1 MNIRLTSSILLFSA
15 IFGLGA
21 CSGGEDTE
29 DVVIDPPV
37 TLPPPDLTGVD
48 LAAAFEEAFV
58 AMGQIDVRAPWAGH
72 LDGLN
77 LRQPGC
83 PDIYAG
89 NPDIEGIDLNTRNKG
104 MSWADFCDQSDGTT
118 FGGFEYWEIA
128 VSAEGD
134 ETTGAGR
141 TTEASRLLFGD
152 GFIGRGDEALFEFDG
167 EATDGL
173 SFTKAA
179 NDYYAWTY
187 SSRVEG
193 TVTGTLPFGDTDMA
207 GGYRTDLIRRATG
220 GVDQGLEAT
229 GNVFFFER
237 RMQGRFDSIGADLE
251 IIGPEAAG
259 PDDCALEPQGWIA
272 IRDEDAYWYDLVFS
286 PRFDGDPNDPNYP
299 NEPYSEC
306 DGCGTLYVRGLE
318 QDGIEVCLDLDF
330 LWDGMLAPPELQE
343 FAFTLRDP
351 GEDR

>member
-1 MNIRLTSSILLFSA
+1 MMWRFAPLAAVILA
-15 IFGLGA
+15 A
-21 CSGGEDTE
+21 CGPAEDTDE
-29 DVVIDPPV
+29 VVIDPPV

-48 LAAAFEEAFV
+48 LPGAFEAAFR
-58 AMGQIDVRAPWAGH
+58 AMGDVDLRTPWQGH
-72 LDGLN
+72 LDAMN
-77 LRQPGC
+77 LRRPGC

-89 NPDIEGIDLNTRNKG
+89 NPDVEDIDLNTRGKG
-104 MSWADFCDQSDGTT
+104 MSWADFCGQSDGTT

-134 ETTGAGR
+134 PSTGPGR
-141 TTEASRLLFGD
+141 TTEASRFMFGD
-152 GFIGRGDEALFEFDG
+152 GFVGRGEETLFEFDG

-173 SFTKAA
+173 SVTEASEG
-179 NDYYAWTY
+179 YYAWTY
-187 SSRVEG
+187 ASRIEG
-193 TVTGTLPFGDTDMA
+193 TVTGTLPFGDSPTP

-220 GVDQGLEAT
+220 GADQGLEAN
-229 GNVFFFER
+229 GNIYFFEHR
-237 RMQGRFDSIGADLE
+237 IQSRFDSVGADLE

-272 IRDEDAYWYDLVFS
+272 IRDEDAFWYDLVFS
-286 PRFDGDPNDPNYP
+286 PRFDGDPDDPDYP

-318 QDGIEVCLDLDF
+318 QDGIEVCLDLAF
-330 LWDGMLAPPELQE
+330 LWEGMLAPPELQE